1 MSGMRG
7 PYSTPRTRY
16 TPVDPGP
23 PSVGSVSCPRLGEES
38 VSLCDRNIARSR
50 CATANS
56 SSDGNPC
63 NERREADPNG
73 RLPCVNDLCST
84 PRQVHSQC
92 TYVRDAKS
100 MQRTC
105 WRFSRGGEYA
115 PGPRSP
121 VELSCL
127 TNRLAA
133 LVSAWQGVVTAL
145 VRTRVCVCVC
155 AVVCGCVRRRACVR
169 GCVCAHMYIPE
180 PCSSPI
186 AMLAVA
192 LAWYC
197 WLPPADSCCVCTCQ
211 CRPSREC
218 KHANFTHTCR
228 RQYLAQG
235 CLVLQIPMPA
245 AVSICCAW
253 KTPLCE
259 AKAHSRPM
267 ISSTVCPSSVIFAD
281 LPS

>member
-7 PYSTPRTRY
+7 PYSTPRTWY

-73 RLPCVNDLCST
+73 RLPCVKDLCST

-92 TYVRDAKS
+92 TYVRGAKS

-145 VRTRVCVCVC
+145 LRTRVCVCVC
-155 AVVCGCVRRRACVR
+155 AVVCVGVLVCVAACVR
-169 GCVCAHMYIPE
+169 ICTYPNPAPR
-180 PCSSPI
+180 
-186 AMLAVA
+186 L
-192 LAWYC
+192 LRC
-197 WLPPADSCCVCTCQ
+197 WLLRWRGTAGFRLLTAAAYVPANADPHVNASTPTAPTRAGGSTWPRAVLSSRSPYQPP
-211 CRPSREC
+211 CRFAA
-218 KHANFTHTCR
+218 HGR
-228 RQYLAQG
+228 RH
-235 CLVLQIPMPA
+235 
-245 AVSICCAW
+245 CAGQ
-253 KTPLCE
+253 
-259 AKAHSRPM
+259 KAHSRPM